1 MYSYSKISTFIQ
13 CPKKYEYQYLIGIPG
28 LPKTEALVKGGDI
41 HLILEN
47 IEKYQEYQKTGC
59 FDIAENIDDLQEI
72 FDNPK
77 YIQIVDNFIN
87 SPLGEI
93 LKCQSSREVE
103 IFLDKD
109 FNPTETDKYF
119 VGYIDRIN
127 LTKNGIEII
136 DFKTGKYKDIRYQD
150 FNQLG
155 LYGIYIIKK
164 YNLKSLK
171 LRYVYVEHNKENTL
185 DIDNT
190 FIENLISKYK
200 GIINELENTK
210 EFKQCKTK
218 LCDYCP
224 FKLHCFKDIG
234 ESSIMDI
241 IDKPETDLMRIF

>member
-1 MYSYSKISTFIQ
+1 MYSYSKISTFTQ
-13 CPKKYEYQYLIGIPG
+13 CPKKYEYQYIIKGPEIPR
-28 LPKTEALVKGGDI
+28 PEALVKGGDI

-59 FDIAENIDDLQEI
+59 FDDTNNDLQEI

-77 YIQIVDNFIN
+77 YSQIVDNFIK
-87 SPLGEI
+87 SPLGEL
-93 LKCQSSREVE
+93 LKEQSSREVE

-109 FNPTETDKYF
+109 FNPTDTDKYF

-136 DFKTGKYKDIRYQD
+136 DFKTGKYKDIRFQD

-185 DIDNT
+185 DIDNS

-210 EFKQCKTK
+210 VFKQCKTR

-224 FKLHCFKDIG
+224 FKVNCFKGIG
-234 ESSIMDI
+234 ESSVRDIIEKPYTDIMDS
-241 IDKPETDLMRIF
+241 F